1 MTLSVAKF
9 LFQRV
14 GIDMKKILV
23 LIIFLMM
30 SRVEAAGWSPEL
42 RIGLLSNVEE
52 ISLQV
57 SAPCIMIDAK
67 SKKTLKKL
75 PANKKITV
83 KAKDI
88 KAASVDIRPEKIQL
102 KDLRATID
110 EREYFGGVRLN
121 VADKKFTV
129 INLVP
134 MEEYLRGVLP
144 EEMSSSYPA
153 EALKAQ
159 AVAARSFALK
169 NRDKHKKNGFDLCD
183 KTHCQLYIGAKTFE
197 TTDKAVAETFG
208 EILTYKDKLIETSF
222 HADSGGVTENA
233 SDVWGRVMP
242 CLVTVKEVFKQVEP
256 WTVKVSV
263 KDFSSRFGDNFGVLK
278 KIELSELKIGKGA
291 KDRTSSGRVDSAQ
304 IVGSKKTLTLSGID
318 LRRKFSLPSTLF
330 DIKIDG
336 DNVIFTG
343 YGSGHG
349 VGMSQKGAKAYA
361 LDGWSYK
368 KILEHYY
375 HDAKLKKL
383 Y

>member
-1 MTLSVAKF
+1 M
-9 LFQRV
+9 

-23 LIIFLMM
+23 LIFFLIMG
-30 SRVEAAGWSPEL
+30 RAEAAGWSPEL
-42 RIGLLSNVEE
+42 RIGILSGVEE

-57 SAPCIMIDAK
+57 SAPCIMIDLA
-67 SKKTLKKL
+67 SKKTLMKIPAEKKV
-75 PANKKITV
+75 TV
-83 KAKDI
+83 KAKDL
-88 KAASVDIRPEKIQL
+88 KAESVDILPEKIL
-102 KDLRATID
+102 LRDLRTTI
-110 EREYFGGVRLN
+110 EEQEYFGGVRLN
-121 VADKKFTV
+121 VADTKFTV

-144 EEMSSSYPA
+144 EEMSPSYPA

-183 KTHCQLYIGAKTFE
+183 KVHCQVYVGTKTFE
-197 TTDKAVAETFG
+197 TTDKAVEETRG
-208 EILTYKDKLIETSF
+208 EILTYADKLIETSF

-242 CLVTVKEVFKQVEP
+242 YLVAVKEVFKPVEP

-278 KIELSELKIGKGA
+278 EIKLSEMKVGESA
-291 KDRTSSGRVDSAQ
+291 DDRTSSGRVTFAQ
-304 IVGSKKTLTLSGID
+304 IIGSKKTITLAGTE

-330 DIKIDG
+330 DMAIAG
-336 DNVIFTG
+336 NEVIFTG

-349 VGMSQKGAKAYA
+349 VGMSQKGARSYA
-361 LDGWSYK
+361 LDGWSYE

-375 HDAKLKKL
+375 HNSKLKKL

>member
-1 MTLSVAKF
+1 
-9 LFQRV
+9 
-14 GIDMKKILV
+14 MKKILV
-23 LIIFLMM
+23 LIMFLLM
-30 SRVEAAGWSPEL
+30 SRAEAAGWSPEL
-42 RIGLLSNVEE
+42 RIGLLSVVEE

-57 SAPCIMIDAK
+57 SAPCIMIDTK
-67 SKKTLKKL
+67 SKKTLKKF
-75 PANKKITV
+75 PADKKFTV

-88 KAASVDIRPEKIQL
+88 KAASVDIRPEKILL
-102 KDLRATID
+102 KDLRTTIG

-144 EEMSSSYPA
+144 EEMSPSYPL

-169 NRDKHKKNGFDLCD
+169 NRDKHKKDGFDLCD
-183 KTHCQLYIGAKTFE
+183 KTHCQVYVGTKIFE
-197 TTDKAVAETFG
+197 TTDKAVEETRG
-208 EILTYKDKLIETSF
+208 EILTYKEKLIETSF
-222 HADSGGVTENA
+222 HADSGGMTENV
-233 SDVWGRVMP
+233 SDVWGRAMP
-242 CLVTVKEVFKQVEP
+242 YLIAVKEIFKQVEP

-263 KDFSSRFGDNFGVLK
+263 KDFSSRFGDNFGELK
-278 KIELSELKIGKGA
+278 KIELSEMEIGKSA
-291 KDRTSSGRVDSAQ
+291 KDRTSSGRVTSAQ
-304 IVGSKKTLTLSGID
+304 IVGSKKTVTLAGTE

-330 DIKIDG
+330 DMKIEG
-336 DNVIFTG
+336 DKVIFTG

-349 VGMSQKGAKAYA
+349 VGMSQKGARSYA
-361 LDGWSYK
+361 LDGWSYE

-375 HDAKLKKL
+375 HDSRLKKL

>member
-1 MTLSVAKF
+1 
-9 LFQRV
+9 
-14 GIDMKKILV
+14 MKKILV

-30 SRVEAAGWSPEL
+30 SRAEAAGWSPEL
-42 RIGLLSNVEE
+42 RIGLLSGVEE

-57 SAPCIMIDAK
+57 SAPCIMIDAA
-67 SKKTLKKL
+67 SKKTLKKF
-75 PANKKITV
+75 PADKKFTV

-88 KAASVDIRPEKIQL
+88 KAASVDIRPEKILL
-102 KDLRATID
+102 KDLRTTIG
-110 EREYFGGVRLN
+110 EREYFGGMRLN
-121 VADKKFTV
+121 VSEKKFTV

-144 EEMSSSYPA
+144 EEMSPSYPA

-169 NRDKHKKNGFDLCD
+169 NRDKHKKDGYDLCD
-183 KTHCQLYIGAKTFE
+183 KTHCQVYVGTKIFE
-197 TTDKAVAETFG
+197 TTDKAVKETFG
-208 EILTYKDKLIETSF
+208 EILTYGDKLIETSF

-242 CLVTVKEVFKQVEP
+242 YLVAVKEVFKPVDS

-263 KDFSSRFGDNFGVLK
+263 KDFSSRFGDNFGELK
-278 KIELSELKIGKGA
+278 KIELSEMEIGKSA
-291 KDRTSSGRVDSAQ
+291 KDRTSSGRVTSAQ
-304 IVGSKKTLTLSGID
+304 IVGSKKTVTLSGID

-349 VGMSQKGAKAYA
+349 VGMSQKGARSYA

-375 HDAKLKKL
+375 NNSKLKKL